1 VLDLQRHRLG
11 AQLEQ
16 ARVLRSRN
24 LGVQSRPLGAGLAPL
39 EAKAQ
44 LQARGPAVARLA
56 VDRHAPGVDILIAD
70 PLGAVVHHLEV
81 VVAG

>member
-1 VLDLQRHRLG
+1 
-11 AQLEQ
+11 
-16 ARVLRSRN
+16 
-24 LGVQSRPLGAGLAPL
+24 
-39 EAKAQ
+39 